1 MKKSLT
7 QALVED
13 RHALMGIWPGPG
25 GVYVA
30 RYATREVLRVAPDGT
45 VSVAA
50 SSTLPWAP
58 TGGTFAPDGTLWL
71 LEASVTNA
79 VRVRRIAPDGRATA
93 Y

>member
-1 MKKSLT
+1 MLIP
-7 QALVED
+7 D
-13 RHALMGIWPGPG
+13 RAVLMGIWPGPG

-45 VSVAA
+45 ASVAA
-50 SSTLPWAP
+50 RSTFPWAP

-71 LEASVTNA
+71 LESTGMDK
-79 VRVRRIAPDGRATA
+79 VRVRRIAPDGRSTA